1 MSGNSVGKN
10 TSGDGVSVGDGV
22 GQNMMGGVDVG
33 IPGSVDNRG
42 RGGLN
47 LDLGSLNSLDS
58 GNNMVGIG
66 ETSITEGGSIPV
78 VGGGIDHGGYLT
90 DGVNETILVVIFR
103 ITLKGNGLKKE
114 KKS

>member
-10 TSGDGVSVGDGV
+10 TSRDGVSVGDGV
-22 GQNMMGGVDVG
+22 GHNVMGGVDVG
-33 IPGSVDNRG
+33 IPIPGSVDNRG
-42 RGGLN
+42 
-47 LDLGSLNSLDS
+47 DLGSLNGLDS

-78 VGGGIDHGGYLT
+78 VGGGIDHRGYLT
-90 DGVNETILVVIFR
+90 DGVNETILVIIFR

-114 KKS
+114 EKLLVL

>member
-1 MSGNSVGKN
+1 MGNN

-33 IPGSVDNRG
+33 IPGSVENRG
-42 RGGLN
+42 GGGLN

-78 VGGGIDHGGYLT
+78 VGDGIGHGGYLT

-103 ITLKGNGLKKE
+103 ITLKGNWLKRYI
-114 KKS
+114 